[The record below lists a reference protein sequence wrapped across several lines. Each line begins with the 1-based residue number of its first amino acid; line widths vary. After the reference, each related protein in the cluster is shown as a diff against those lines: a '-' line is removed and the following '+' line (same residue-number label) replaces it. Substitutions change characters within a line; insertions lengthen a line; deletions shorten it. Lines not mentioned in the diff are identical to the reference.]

1 MVAARRLLIGLAAL
15 ALLGGP
21 WATWSVA
28 LPGPAKA
35 AYTLITGTAWD
46 ANNNPIAGARVRLRN
61 VATTRIVAAATANAA
76 GRFTFD
82 NIEAGSYVV
91 ELVDDKGKVARVG
104 PMFNALPGDSV
115 ATYVRLASHAPGAAA
130 LFANTA
136 ASIVTSA
143 AGLGITAVT
152 ATGRDISPESPRPT
166 GSR

>member
-35 AYTLITGTAWD
+35 AYALITGTAWD

-91 ELVDDKGKVARVG
+91 ELVDDKGKVAGVG

-115 ATYVRLASHAPGAAA
+115 ATYVRLASHARGAAA